1 MPIFPHNDRGM
12 NYFSDAIAYIRKTV
26 SRYFLNMLLMAS
38 NVLIGFY
45 TQSYSIMFSA
55 LIGIIASASLYEEN
69 PDNINMGLM
78 DLILILTI
86 LFPIGFLWFQHG
98 HPTRIYAGLIL
109 LWAFSLFVADKIYN
123 DIDQPYIHPIGL
135 FLRPLDA
142 IKNPVNDISIILHYL
157 GSFGHVIFNV
167 EWALLVLL

>member
-1 MPIFPHNDRGM
+1 MIGGM

-26 SRYFLNMLLMAS
+26 SRYFLNIFLMAS

-45 TQSYSIMFSA
+45 TKSYSIMFSA
-55 LIGIIASASLYEEN
+55 LIGIIASASLYDEN

-78 DLILILTI
+78 DLIVIMTI

-109 LWAFSLFVADKIYN
+109 LWGLLLFIGNKLYSRN
-123 DIDQPYIHPIGL
+123 DQLYIHPTGPL
-135 FLRPLDA
+135 LTPLDTLKHPA
-142 IKNPVNDISIILHYL
+142 NDMSIIFHYL
-157 GSFGHVIFNV
+157 GSFGHLIFNV